1 MNQKE
6 MLNICKEKGLT
17 LTPPL
22 LYRAGKREGF
32 LIKISDDKREKYQVD
47 MKKFNQ
53 WLDKNN
59 VDKNYISIGE
69 ASRKTKISFSGLK
82 YQLEARK
89 CEIKKMGLIDG
100 GTLYAKRTDIETI
113 VAEYKR
119 RTVKEEK

>member
-17 LTPPL
+17 LTTPL

-32 LIKISDDKREKYQVD
+32 LVKISDDKREKYQVD

-69 ASRKTKISFSGLK
+69 ASRKTKISFSGH
-82 YQLEARK
+82 
-89 CEIKKMGLIDG
+89 
-100 GTLYAKRTDIETI
+100 
-113 VAEYKR
+113 
-119 RTVKEEK
+119 